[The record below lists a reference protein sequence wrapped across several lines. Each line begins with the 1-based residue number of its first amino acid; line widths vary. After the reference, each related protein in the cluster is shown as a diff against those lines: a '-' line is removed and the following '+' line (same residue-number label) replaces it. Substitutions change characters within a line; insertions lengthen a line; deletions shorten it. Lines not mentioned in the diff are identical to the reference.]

1 MQIVNRMKSAVKFI
15 SVLSL
20 GILMS
25 CGGGNNKTP
34 AAGDIYEPNWKS
46 LAQHETP
53 EWFEDAVL
61 GFYFH
66 WGVYSVPAFG
76 CWGGRNMYQPEG
88 GTSEAW
94 GHIEDQYENTYD
106 YVSKVYGAPGLEF
119 GYKDFIPMFKAEH
132 WNPDKW
138 AELFKTAGADFAG
151 PVAIHHDG
159 FAMWDSEHHEYNSMD
174 MGPGRDVTGEILE
187 AIRKHGMKTFAS
199 FHYYTNWFY
208 FNPGRMLCPYKTDV
222 NDSKYSGLYG
232 PVRDIKDPWQNEPIS
247 ESFQEGW
254 YNNVIEVIDKYS
266 PDQLWFEIGFSDP
279 DCIGEKYVTASLAH
293 YFNNAVKQG
302 KEVVVTRKADDLP
315 LSCSVLDIEAG
326 ELDKAQ
332 KNVWQTDISLG
343 TNHSWAYSPDAVCR
357 PVNMII
363 DEIVDR
369 KSKNGVSLLSVAPKA
384 DGTLPPSQVE
394 GLKEMGEW
402 MSINK
407 EALYATRPAPYT
419 KGGPDRWRSGTI
431 RFTQKGR
438 YAYAI
443 ELGNEVLEMEDA
455 DKYTASKPPKA
466 PFLIPGVKP
475 IKDSEIQMLGVDE
488 PLPWHMDGGDLVIE
502 KIPDPLPCRHA
513 WSFRIPVLEES
524 LP

>member
-1 MQIVNRMKSAVKFI
+1 MTCNNLIICALALN
-15 SVLSL
+15 
-20 GILMS
+20 ILTA
-25 CGGGNNKTP
+25 CGSGNNKTAEAP
-34 AAGDIYEPNWKS
+34 GNYEPNWKS

-76 CWGGRNMYQPEG
+76 CWGGRNMYMPDG

-106 YVSKVYGAPGLEF
+106 YVSKVYGKPGLEF
-119 GYKDFIPMFKAEH
+119 GYKDFIPMFKAEN
-132 WNPDKW
+132 WDPDEW
-138 AELFKTAGADFAG
+138 AALFKEAGADFAG

-187 AIRKHGMKTFAS
+187 AVRKQGIKTFAS

-208 FNPGRMLCPYKTDV
+208 FNPGRMLCPYRTDV
-222 NDSKYSGLYG
+222 NDPKYEGLYG
-232 PVRDIKDPWQNEPIS
+232 PVRDTKGPWQNEPIS
-247 ESFQEGW
+247 ESFQKEW

-279 DCIGEKYVTASLAH
+279 DCIGEDYVKSALAH
-293 YFNNAVKQG
+293 YFNMANKKG
-302 KEVVVTRKADDLP
+302 KDVVVTRKADDLP

-332 KNVWQTDISLG
+332 KVVWQTDISLG

-357 PVNMII
+357 PVNMLV

-384 DGTLPPSQVE
+384 DGTLPPSQVK
-394 GLKEMGEW
+394 GLKELGKW
-402 MSINK
+402 MAINK
-407 EALYATRPAPYT
+407 EALHASRPAPSMD
-419 KGGPDRWRSGTI
+419 GGPDQYRSGTI
-431 RFTQKGR
+431 RYTQKGD

-455 DKYTASKPPKA
+455 DKYTASKQPTA
-466 PFLIPGVKP
+466 PFIIPGVKP
-475 IKDSEIQMLGVDE
+475 IDGSEVSMLGIEE
-488 PLPWHMDGGDLVIE
+488 PLPWHMERGDLVIE
-502 KIPDPLPCRHA
+502 KIPDQLPCEHA
-513 WSFRIPVLEES
+513 WSFKIKVL
-524 LP
+524 